1 MVVSLWQHSF
11 ISCWGTR
18 CNTHA
23 RLCEKKNEKNDH
35 LKERRRRAAST
46 RNDGE
51 EVRGQ
56 TEDDR
61 NEGAEFAS

>member
-1 MVVSLWQHSF
+1 MLK
-11 ISCWGTR
+11 R
-18 CNTHA
+18 
-23 RLCEKKNEKNDH
+23 NEKDH
-35 LKERRRRAAST
+35 LKEWRRHAAST

-61 NEGAEFAS
+61 NDGAEFAS

>member
-1 MVVSLWQHSF
+1 ML
-11 ISCWGTR
+11 
-18 CNTHA
+18 
-23 RLCEKKNEKNDH
+23 KKNEKKNP
-35 LKERRRRAAST
+35 LKEWRRRAASS

-61 NEGAEFAS
+61 NEGAEFAA